1 MINQWKIDSSWSL
14 FLDRDGV
21 INKRIWDGYVLD
33 FKDFIFKPNTVE
45 SLKFLTHFFSHT
57 IIITNQQCVSK
68 NLISVSELDE
78 IHHQMLREINAKGG
92 EITGIY
98 AATEEKNKTPFRRK
112 PNITMGL
119 EAQKQFPTIDLSKS
133 IMVGDTDSDIQ
144 FGKNLGMKTILMK
157 SAEIN
162 TIKADLEISNLTE
175 LVDFLMK

>member
-21 INKRIWDGYVLD
+21 INERIWDGYVLD

-68 NLISVSELDE
+68 NLISISELDE
-78 IHHQMLREINAKGG
+78 IHLQMLREINAKGG

-112 PNITMGL
+112 PNIKMGL
-119 EAQKQFPTIDLSKS
+119 EAQNQFSNIDFSKS
-133 IMVGDTDSDIQ
+133 IMVGDTDSDLE
-144 FGKNLGMKTILMK
+144 FGKNLGMKTILLK
-157 SAEIN
+157 SEEKN
-162 TIKADLEISNLTE
+162 TIQADFEIRNLTE
-175 LVDFLMK
+175 LNDLIN

>member
-1 MINQWKIDSSWSL
+1 MIDQWRIDSTWSL

-21 INKRIWDGYVLD
+21 INERNWDGYILD
-33 FKDFIFKPNTVE
+33 FKDFVFKPNVVE

-78 IHHQMLREINAKGG
+78 IHHQMLHEINANGG

-98 AATEEKNKTPFRRK
+98 AATEEKDKTPFRRK
-112 PNITMGL
+112 PNKTMGI
-119 EAQKQFPTIDLSKS
+119 EAQNQFPAIDFTKS

-144 FGKNLGMKTILMK
+144 FGKNLGMKTILLK

-162 TIKADLEISNLTE
+162 SIKADLEISSLTE
-175 LVDFLMK
+175 LVDYLMK